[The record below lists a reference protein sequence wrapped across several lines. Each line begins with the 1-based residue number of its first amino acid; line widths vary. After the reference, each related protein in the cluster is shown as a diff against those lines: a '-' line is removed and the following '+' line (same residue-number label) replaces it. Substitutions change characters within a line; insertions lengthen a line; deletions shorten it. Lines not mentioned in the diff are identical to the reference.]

1 MPYTIVS
8 MGTLKI
14 ADLLYWDIHCCG
26 GTTKNMKTFSL
37 NLEMFS
43 CGSRIFMDIRY
54 IPYFWLNMSL
64 HTNPSQFFVID
75 TSPTTSH
82 HLHIMPH
89 HLHIMPHHL
98 PMLSPSY
105 PSIFSLYHH
114 QWNEMSHNYIVS
126 PLYIVLYS
134 IYVSLLQ
141 PSLYPNYVL
150 NEQPVSV
157 KLLHMTVYP
166 IIFPLS
172 SHGSPLYH
180 HRITIPSSK
189 LTWQWK
195 LVHLQIICLSKR
207 RFSIAML
214 PEGKSVAF
222 TPPSL
227 CW

>member
-1 MPYTIVS
+1 
-8 MGTLKI
+8 
-14 ADLLYWDIHCCG
+14 
-26 GTTKNMKTFSL
+26 
-37 NLEMFS
+37 
-43 CGSRIFMDIRY
+43 
-54 IPYFWLNMSL
+54 MSL

-98 PMLSPSY
+98 PMLSPSS

-126 PLYIVLYS
+126 PLYIYVVLYS

-150 NEQPVSV
+150 SEQPVSV

-172 SHGSPLYH
+172 SHGFPIVSPSNH
-180 HRITIPSSK
+180 HT
-189 LTWQWK
+189 
-195 LVHLQIICLSKR
+195 LQ
-207 RFSIAML
+207 
-214 PEGKSVAF
+214 
-222 TPPSL
+222 
-227 CW
+227 